1 MNVAGFVV
9 RNALRNKRRLLLS
22 VLSVGVSL
30 FLLVTLMVLLRE
42 LTQPPTDADAALRV
56 AVRNKVS
63 LVSTLPQRQRQ
74 VIERIP
80 GVEVLTPFVWFGG
93 KFKEDEQLLFGT
105 IAVDPPT
112 LRQLLPEIHYEPAE
126 YEAWL

>member
-1 MNVAGFVV
+1 MRPAVSSRTAIERNGNSARRTGSKPVLRVMNIAGFVV

-74 VIERIP
+74 VIEKIP
-80 GVEVLTPFVWFGG
+80 CV
-93 KFKEDEQLLFGT
+93 Q
-105 IAVDPPT
+105 
-112 LRQLLPEIHYEPAE
+112 
-126 YEAWL
+126 